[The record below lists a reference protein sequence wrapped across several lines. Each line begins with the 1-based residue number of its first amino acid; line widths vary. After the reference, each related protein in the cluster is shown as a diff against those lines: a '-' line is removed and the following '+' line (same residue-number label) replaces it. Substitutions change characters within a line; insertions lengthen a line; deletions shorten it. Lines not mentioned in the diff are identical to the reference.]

1 MVRSAIP
8 KGQQIF
14 ICILLLLLWFHHV
27 NAQVSCPANF
37 SLCYSKTPSELT
49 AGQPAGGTY
58 SGTGV
63 SNGFFDPS
71 AAGIGIHTVTH
82 TVPNVGTCSFQIT
95 VYQAGHI
102 GCVMEWPEVCTGMKP
117 GNYGE
122 CVVSPGFTATYTG
135 PGYVDNVFYPT
146 IAGVGEH
153 TYTITATDASGCLVE
168 FENKIGV
175 YDGAP
180 PVINIPDVT
189 VPSATSPSFA
199 LTGGV
204 DITHYRGVGVSG
216 DPAMGN
222 QYIFSPSVAGNGV
235 FTINVFSVFPDDDWI
250 QKACYSEGT
259 FKIQVGAMP
268 VTLANF
274 SATAEERDVIL
285 AWRTAMEKD
294 FDRFEIERSA
304 DPKKGFIKIH
314 QQQGGSSDG
323 RYNFRDSE
331 AEAGVANYYRLKMI
345 DSDGTFTY
353 SKIAWAL
360 PESGNELKIYPNPV
374 KGQLV
379 IDSPV
384 TVTEMALINGA
395 GIVVVSQKTNTKKQL
410 IELPSLPAGIYLL
423 ELKRENA
430 KSMFSK
436 VMVR

>member
-1 MVRSAIP
+1 MRNAIP
-8 KGQQIF
+8 KGRRIF
-14 ICILLLLLWFHHV
+14 LCALLVLLWFHQVH
-27 NAQVSCPANF
+27 AQVSCPANF
-37 SLCYSKTPSELT
+37 SLCYSKTPYELT
-49 AGQPAGGTY
+49 GGQPAGGAY

-63 SNGFFDPS
+63 TSGFFDPS
-71 AAGIGIHTVTH
+71 AAGIGTH
-82 TVPNVGTCSFQIT
+82 TITYAVPNVGTCTFQIV
-95 VYQAGHI
+95 VYQAGYI

-117 GNYGE
+117 GNYGQ
-122 CVVSPGFTATYTG
+122 CAIGPGFTATYTG

-146 IAGVGEH
+146 LAGIGEH
-153 TYTITATDASGCLVE
+153 TYTISATNASGCLIE

-175 YDGAP
+175 YEGAP

-189 VPSATSPSFA
+189 VPSAASPSFTI
-199 LTGGV
+199 TGGV
-204 DITHYRGVGVSG
+204 GITHYQGMGVSG

-222 QYIFSPSVAGNGV
+222 AYIFSPSVAGDGV
-235 FTINVFSVFPDDDWI
+235 FTISVFSVFPGDDWVHR
-250 QKACYSEGT
+250 ACYSEGA

-268 VTLANF
+268 VTLTNFAAN
-274 SATAEERDVIL
+274 SEERDVML
-285 AWRTAMEKD
+285 SWRTAMEKD

-314 QQQGGSSDG
+314 QQKGGRPDG

-345 DSDGTFTY
+345 DTDGTFAY
-353 SKIAWAL
+353 SKISWAL

-374 KGQLV
+374 SGQLV
-379 IDSPV
+379 IDAPV
-384 TVTEMALINGA
+384 KVTEMSLINSA
-395 GIVVVSQKTNTKKQL
+395 GIVVVSQKMTLKKQPV
-410 IELPSLPAGIYLL
+410 ELPSLPAGIYLM